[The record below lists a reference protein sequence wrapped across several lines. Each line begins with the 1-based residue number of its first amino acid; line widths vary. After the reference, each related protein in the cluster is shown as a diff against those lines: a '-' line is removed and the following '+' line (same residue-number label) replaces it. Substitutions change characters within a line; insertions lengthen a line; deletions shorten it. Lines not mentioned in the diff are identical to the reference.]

1 MVDGV
6 SELIVRGRG
15 CARFTDILAA
25 PGLQGFCHGLRKRRV
40 TDFIDIFR
48 GTSSTTVSPRFA

>member
-15 CARFTDILAA
+15 CARFTEILAA
-25 PGLQGFCHGLRKRRV
+25 PGLQGFCHELRKRRV
-40 TDFIDIFR
+40 TDFIDVFC
-48 GTSSTTVSPRFA
+48 GTSSTIVSPRFA

>member
-15 CARFTDILAA
+15 CARFTEILAA
-25 PGLQGFCHGLRKRRV
+25 PGLQGFCDELRKRRV
-40 TDFIDIFR
+40 TDFIDVFL
-48 GTSSTTVSPRFA
+48 